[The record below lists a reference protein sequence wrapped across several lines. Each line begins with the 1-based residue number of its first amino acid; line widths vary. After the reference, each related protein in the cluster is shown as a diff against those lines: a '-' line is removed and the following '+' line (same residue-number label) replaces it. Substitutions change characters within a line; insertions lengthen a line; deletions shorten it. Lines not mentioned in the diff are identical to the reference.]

1 MKFHWKKSRLGIIYV
16 PALFL
21 LSSCSIPYYTSAGY
35 HQFRILLSRR
45 SIETTLKDETTPSA
59 LKEKLFI
66 TKQAREYA
74 LEVGLD
80 PKKTFLTHA
89 TRKNIPTIWVLTAAE
104 KFKLK
109 PHLWNFPVVGALP
122 YKGFFSKKD
131 ADKEKERLTKNGYDV
146 SLRTTA
152 AYSTLG
158 WFNDPVM
165 PSTLL
170 LEELSL
176 FNTVVHEITHTT
188 LWIPGS
194 ISFNETMANTFGLLG
209 TLEFYSNK
217 ITKEQGDENGSIKK
231 ALKAK
236 EQFIKEC
243 NYSLLFQKTSHAL
256 TTLYSSDLP
265 DSKKDEGKKQIY
277 SELGIEPN
285 NALFLGHF
293 TYLDRFYLF
302 IELFLLKKDMKSY
315 LKALDEISLSG
326 KVGVPYEALA
336 KYLEIER
343 NAISNPSQEMC
354 IEASKIF
361 FNTDDE
367 LTEYK
372 TTGNDLIPHDA

>member
-1 MKFHWKKSRLGIIYV
+1 MRLPCKKNWPGILCLPV
-16 PALFL
+16 LLL

-35 HQFRILLSRR
+35 HQFRILISRK
-45 SIETTLKDETTPSA
+45 SIETTLKDDTTPPA
-59 LKEKLFI
+59 LKEKLLI

-74 LEVGLD
+74 VEAGLD

-104 KFKLK
+104 KFKLE
-109 PHLWNFPVVGALP
+109 PYLWNFPVIGALP

-131 ADKEKERLTKNGYDV
+131 ANKEKETLIKNGYDV

-170 LEELSL
+170 LDELSL

-194 ISFNETMANTFGLLG
+194 TSFNETMANTIGLLG
-209 TLEFYSNK
+209 TLDFYSNK
-217 ITKEQGDENGSIKK
+217 ITEEHEHSENSLRN

-236 EQFIKEC
+236 EQFLKEC
-243 NYSLLFQKTSHAL
+243 NYSLLFQQTSHAL
-256 TTLYSSDLP
+256 TALYSSDLP
-265 DSKKDEGKKQIY
+265 DSKKDEEKKRIY

-315 LKALDEISLSG
+315 LKALDEITHSG
-326 KVGVPYEALA
+326 KVEVPYEALA
-336 KYLEIER
+336 DYLGTMENIP
-343 NAISNPSQEMC
+343 SPSSQEKC

-361 FNTDDE
+361 FNADE
-367 LTEYK
+367 LTENK
-372 TTGNDLIPHDA
+372 TTGTDSIPHDA